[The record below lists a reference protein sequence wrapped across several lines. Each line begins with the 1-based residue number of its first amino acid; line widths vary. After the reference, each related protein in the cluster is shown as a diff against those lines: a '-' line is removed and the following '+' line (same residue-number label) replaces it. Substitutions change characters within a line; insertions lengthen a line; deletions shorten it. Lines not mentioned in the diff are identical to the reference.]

1 MMAEPTTIK
10 DVKKEIYLIMRKA
23 LEMVE
28 LTEDGFTKNKVSALD
43 HAEELAREIHVKEDA
58 LTAALAKMSAADSEA
73 RAILGVPSHIE
84 KIATSIKRITE
95 NSRSRIKE
103 GMLFSD
109 KAILE
114 TGKLFTKTKEVL
126 RKAGEAAVS
135 GANATIEGAITESGL
150 IERMASEYATAH
162 EERLVTGECSPKSS
176 STYLCI
182 LYAFQDMSSHTKEA
196 IKKLAQ

>member
-1 MMAEPTTIK
+1 MQEHTIK
-10 DVKKEIYLIMRKA
+10 DVKKEIYLIMHKA

-28 LTEDGFTKNKVSALD
+28 LTEDGFTRSRLSALD
-43 HAEELAREIHVKEDA
+43 QADELAKEIHKKEDN
-58 LTAALAKMSAADSEA
+58 LTATLAKMAAANSEA
-73 RAILGVPSHIE
+73 RAILTVPSHIE

-95 NSRSRIKE
+95 NSRARIKE

-114 TGKLFTKTKEVL
+114 TGKLFTSTKEVL
-126 RKAGEAAVS
+126 KKASEAAVT
-135 GANATIEGAITESGL
+135 GAKAAIESTIVESGT
-150 IERMASEYATAH
+150 IERMANDFATAH

-182 LYAFQDMSSHTKEA
+182 LYAFEDMSSHTKNA
-196 IKKLAQ
+196 IKRLAGN